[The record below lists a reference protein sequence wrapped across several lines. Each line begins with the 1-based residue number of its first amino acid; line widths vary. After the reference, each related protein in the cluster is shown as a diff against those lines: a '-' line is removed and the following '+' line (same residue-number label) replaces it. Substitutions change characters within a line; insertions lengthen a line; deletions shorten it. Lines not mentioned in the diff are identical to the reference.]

1 MCACCELWL
10 LVLCQV
16 LESLLWL
23 PCMIFSIDLL
33 ISSWLK
39 WSGKKNAEIMVTDVL
54 FNLTDNSP
62 TIETQKYLTFT
73 DLNLKTT
80 QASH

>member
-1 MCACCELWL
+1 M
-10 LVLCQV
+10 
-16 LESLLWL
+16 
-23 PCMIFSIDLL
+23 
-33 ISSWLK
+33 
-39 WSGKKNAEIMVTDVL
+39 TDVL